1 MAKDLVD
8 YDREA
13 TWFGQTADSIKKRPY
28 NDSELIA
35 KADALEDIGIEASL
49 VQNALFGM
57 DSAGTSR
64 GFDYRT
70 LHPIDCEREAEWM
83 EKAGDA
89 AQDVGMYLGDKIC
102 LEKAIELYTTAMQD
116 YEMGGKPS
124 NSERVSLKLIS
135 LQSELA
141 KKGHI

>member
-8 YDREA
+8 YDKEA
-13 TWFGQTADSIKKRPY
+13 TWFGQTADFIRKGPH
-28 NDSELIA
+28 NDSDLIS
-35 KADALEDIGIEASL
+35 KADTLEDIGIEASM
-49 VQNALFGM
+49 VQNALFGL
-57 DSAGTSR
+57 DSAGILYETN
-64 GFDYRT
+64 YR
-70 LHPIDCEREAEWM
+70 IEAEWM

-89 AQDVGMYLGDKIC
+89 AQDAGMYLGDKIC

-116 YEMGGKPS
+116 YEMSGKPS

-141 KKGHI
+141 RKGHI